1 MNRHSV
7 ITLNQTESPKGMV
20 SQAYCNIASPIP
32 DVLFSD
38 TGNKITA
45 SHVDYSS
52 TFSLLYSQSESV
64 SSSKSQ
70 TSYPFKSCK
79 LSAPHLEPDSS
90 MSYDSLSQYPKNTFS
105 RSSTFCTSLYL
116 SSSTSS
122 EADRQLGNLP
132 FLPHP
137 LKTEKPVSDVDST
150 KSPSDQTLDLN
161 TQFAD
166 EHSEYLMDFLTT
178 VGEASDG
185 SFHGVNYASDSLTF
199 NEQLDLQFLSDEL
212 DMAITDNGE
221 NPRVD
226 EIYEAPKVSTTP
238 SVEMTSNQSN
248 LQPLALPIAVQSPSG
263 EPSPG
268 AAAAA
273 HKPRMRWT
281 PELHERFIE
290 AVKKLDGAEK
300 ATPKGILKRM
310 GVEGLTIYHVKSHLQ
325 KYRLAKYMPEIKE
338 EKKTSLCEEK
348 ERKAS
353 LSSSSSDGL
362 KRGMHLT
369 DALRM
374 QMEVQ
379 KQLHEQLEVQRSLQI
394 RIEEHARYLQ
404 KIVEEQE
411 KVGKGFMPATGFKGS
426 SSTDTR
432 TPTEDPHQH
441 SEQQSDAAAVV
452 PPHSESVTESS
463 SSSLPSK
470 KLDSENCTEAEQ
482 QEKLSG
488 HKRTREE
495 EKQSEISSENAD
507 TENPADS
514 Q

>member
-7 ITLNQTESPKGMV
+7 VTLNQTASPQGMAT
-20 SQAYCNIASPIP
+20 QAYCNIASPIP

-38 TGNKITA
+38 TANKITA

-52 TFSLLYSQSESV
+52 TFPLLYSQSESV

-70 TSYPFKSCK
+70 MSYPFKSCK

-90 MSYDSLSQYPKNTFS
+90 MCYDSLSQYPKSTFS

-122 EADRQLGNLP
+122 EAERQLGNLP

-137 LKTEKPVSDVDST
+137 LKTEKLVSDLHST
-150 KSPSDQTLDLN
+150 KSPSEQTLDLN

-166 EHSEYLMDFLTT
+166 EHSEYLMDFLNP

-185 SFHGVNYASDSLTF
+185 SFHGVNYASNSLTF

-212 DMAITDNGE
+212 DMAITDSGE
-221 NPRVD
+221 NPGVD
-226 EIYEAPKVSTTP
+226 EIYEAPKVSSTP
-238 SVEMTSNQSN
+238 SAEMTSNQSN
-248 LQPLALPIAVQSPSG
+248 LQTLVQPIAGQTHSG

-268 AAAAA
+268 AAAA

-290 AVKKLDGAEK
+290 AVKKLDGAEN
-300 ATPKGILKRM
+300 
-310 GVEGLTIYHVKSHLQ
+310 
-325 KYRLAKYMPEIKE
+325 
-338 EKKTSLCEEK
+338 KKTSSCEEK

-353 LSSSSSDGL
+353 SSSSASDGL
-362 KRGMHLT
+362 KRGLHLT

-411 KVGKGFMPATGFKGS
+411 KVGKAFMPATGYKGS
-426 SSTDTR
+426 SSINTETQA
-432 TPTEDPHQH
+432 EDPHQH
-441 SEQQSDAAAVV
+441 SEQQSAAAAV

-463 SSSLPSK
+463 SSSLLSK
-470 KLDSENCTEAEQ
+470 KQDSENCIETEQ
-482 QEKLSG
+482 QQKLSG
-488 HKRTREE
+488 HKRVREE
-495 EKQSEISSENAD
+495 VKLPEMSSENAV
-507 TENPADS
+507 TEDPADS

>member
-7 ITLNQTESPKGMV
+7 ITLNQTESPKGMA

-38 TGNKITA
+38 TANKITA

-52 TFSLLYSQSESV
+52 TFPLLYSQSESV
-64 SSSKSQ
+64 NSSKSQ
-70 TSYPFKSCK
+70 MPYPFKSCK

-90 MSYDSLSQYPKNTFS
+90 MSHDSLSQYPKNTFS
-105 RSSTFCTSLYL
+105 RSSTFCTSPSATWELTVSQ
-116 SSSTSS
+116 SS
-122 EADRQLGNLP
+122 

-137 LKTEKPVSDVDST
+137 LKTEKPVSD
-150 KSPSDQTLDLN
+150 
-161 TQFAD
+161 
-166 EHSEYLMDFLTT
+166 HSEYLMDFINTA
-178 VGEASDG
+178 GEASDG

-199 NEQLDLQFLSDEL
+199 NEQLDLHIVGTIFTILS
-212 DMAITDNGE
+212 
-221 NPRVD
+221 RR
-226 EIYEAPKVSTTP
+226 
-238 SVEMTSNQSN
+238 SVVNQSN
-248 LQPLALPIAVQSPSG
+248 LQPLVLPFAGQTPSG

-273 HKPRMRWT
+273 RKPRMRWT
-281 PELHERFIE
+281 PERHECFIE

-300 ATPKGILKRM
+300 ATPKGILKCM
-310 GVEGLTIYHVKSHLQ
+310 GVE
-325 KYRLAKYMPEIKE
+325 EIPTCQIHARDKE
-338 EKKTSLCEEK
+338 ERNTSSCEDK

-353 LSSSSSDGL
+353 LSSSASDGL

-394 RIEEHARYLQ
+394 CIEEHARYLQ

-411 KVGKGFMPATGFKGS
+411 KVGEGFMPATSYKGS
-426 SSTDTR
+426 PSTNTQ
-432 TPTEDPHQH
+432 TQAEDPHQQ
-441 SEQQSDAAAVV
+441 SEQQSDAAVV

-463 SSSLPSK
+463 TSSLPSK
-470 KLDSENCTEAEQ
+470 KQDSENCIETEQ

-488 HKRTREE
+488 HKRAREE
-495 EKQSEISSENAD
+495 AKLPEVSSENPV
-507 TENPADS
+507 TVNSADS
-514 Q
+514 QQK

>member
-7 ITLNQTESPKGMV
+7 ITLNQTESPKGMAT
-20 SQAYCNIASPIP
+20 QAYCNIASPTP

-38 TGNKITA
+38 TANKITA

-52 TFSLLYSQSESV
+52 TFPLLYSQSESV

-70 TSYPFKSCK
+70 MSYPFKSCK

-90 MSYDSLSQYPKNTFS
+90 MSYDFLSQYPKSTFS

-122 EADRQLGNLP
+122 EARRQLGNLP

-137 LKTEKPVSDVDST
+137 PKTKKPVSDLLST
-150 KSPSDQTLDLN
+150 KSPSEQTLDLT

-166 EHSEYLMDFLTT
+166 EHSEYLMDFLNPA
-178 VGEASDG
+178 GEASDG
-185 SFHGVNYASDSLTF
+185 SFHGVDYARDSLSF

-212 DMAITDNGE
+212 DMAITDSGE
-221 NPRVD
+221 NPRID
-226 EIYEAPKVSTTP
+226 EIYEAPKVSSTP
-238 SVEMTSNQSN
+238 SAEMTSNQSN
-248 LQPLALPIAVQSPSG
+248 HQPLVQPIAGQTHSG

-268 AAAAA
+268 AAAA

-325 KYRLAKYMPEIKE
+325 KYRLAKCMPEIKE
-338 EKKTSLCEEK
+338 DKKTSSCEEK

-353 LSSSSSDGL
+353 SSSSPSDGL
-362 KRGMHLT
+362 KRGLHLT

-411 KVGKGFMPATGFKGS
+411 KVGKGFMPATGYKGF
-426 SSTDTR
+426 SSTNTQ
-432 TPTEDPHQH
+432 TQAEDPHQH
-441 SEQQSDAAAVV
+441 SEQQSDAAAV
-452 PPHSESVTESS
+452 PPHSDSVTESS
-463 SSSLPSK
+463 SSSLLCK
-470 KLDSENCTEAEQ
+470 KRDSENCIETEQ
-482 QEKLSG
+482 QQKFRS
-488 HKRTREE
+488 
-495 EKQSEISSENAD
+495 
-507 TENPADS
+507 
-514 Q
+514 

>member
-7 ITLNQTESPKGMV
+7 ITLNQTESPKGMA

-32 DVLFSD
+32 DFTD
-38 TGNKITA
+38 TANKITA
-45 SHVDYSS
+45 SHADYSS
-52 TFSLLYSQSESV
+52 TFPLLYSQSESV
-64 SSSKSQ
+64 CSSKSPM
-70 TSYPFKSCK
+70 SYPFKSCK

-90 MSYDSLSQYPKNTFS
+90 MSYDSLPQYPKNTFS

-122 EADRQLGNLP
+122 EAHRHLGNLP

-137 LKTEKPVSDVDST
+137 MKTEKPVSDVHST
-150 KSPSDQTLDLN
+150 KSPSEQTLDLN
-161 TQFAD
+161 SQFDD
-166 EHSEYLMDFLTT
+166 EHSEYLMDFLNTA
-178 VGEASDG
+178 GEASDG
-185 SFHGVNYASDSLTF
+185 SFHGVNYAADSLTF

-226 EIYEAPKVSTTP
+226 EIFEAPIVSSTP
-238 SVEMTSNQSN
+238 LVEMTNNQSN
-248 LQPLALPIAVQSPSG
+248 LQPLVQPIAGQTPSG

-268 AAAAA
+268 AASA

-310 GVEGLTIYHVKSHLQ
+310 DVEGLTIYHVKSHLQ
-325 KYRLAKYMPEIKE
+325 KYRLAKYMPETKE
-338 EKKTSLCEEK
+338 DKKTSSCEEK

-353 LSSSSSDGL
+353 SSNSGTDGL
-362 KRGMHLT
+362 KRGLHLT
-369 DALRM
+369 EALRM

-404 KIVEEQE
+404 KIMEEQE
-411 KVGKGFMPATGFKGS
+411 KVGKGFMPATDYKGS
-426 SSTDTR
+426 SSTNTQ
-432 TPTEDPHQH
+432 TQAEDPNQH
-441 SEQQSDAAAVV
+441 SEQQSDAAAV
-452 PPHSESVTESS
+452 PPHSESVTESC
-463 SSSLPSK
+463 SSSLLSK
-470 KLDSENCTEAEQ
+470 KQDPENCTETEQ
-482 QEKLSG
+482 QQNLSG
-488 HKRTREE
+488 HKRVRDEAKPPET
-495 EKQSEISSENAD
+495 SADNAA

-514 Q
+514 R